1 MFCVGGKWLI
11 AAGGFRSAGGFMRSI
26 DTQCAFLH
34 FRCGTESLFH
44 HLEGKGSEGI
54 LQLARERFHA
64 RRAAAALLKMAKL
77 ASDPDLAAKLVTG
90 AANLKEQA
98 GELPPPV
105 SIKPPGVQM
114 DGQME
119 KE

>member
-1 MFCVGGKWLI
+1 
-11 AAGGFRSAGGFMRSI
+11 
-26 DTQCAFLH
+26 
-34 FRCGTESLFH
+34 
-44 HLEGKGSEGI
+44 
-54 LQLARERFHA
+54 LAREHFHA
-64 RRAAAALLKMAKL
+64 RLAGAALLKMTKL
-77 ASDPDLAAKLVTG
+77 TTDPDLAAKLVTA

-114 DGQME
+114 E